1 MKTAPPPATR
11 RGFALRPS
19 AFAVLAVVAILALA
33 GCSLAP
39 KYEQPAAPIATAWP
53 GQPAA
58 PASAAQPAPLD
69 LADLVTDA
77 ALREML
83 DAALQSN
90 RDLRRAVLNVAAV
103 RAQYGIQRADRLP
116 TLDLQAGGQ
125 RQRTPADLSASGTAS
140 TASSYQ
146 AGLGIAAFELDLFG
160 RVHNLSESAFQELL
174 AAEHQAQAARL
185 SLVTEVLQSYLLRD
199 GALRRLDL
207 TERTLAARVAAARLM
222 AERRAVGAASALDF
236 EEANGLV
243 AQARA
248 DLEQVQREVQQATNA
263 LRLLVGLPDID
274 DLLARAHAQAP
285 QTPFAVQDIAA
296 GAPST
301 LLHSR
306 PDIQAAERQ
315 LRARTADIGVARA
328 AFFPRISLTAFMGS
342 TSAELSRLF
351 SGGQGAWSFAPQ
363 LSLPLFDAG
372 RNRASL
378 ALAEVR
384 KDMAVAQYEGSIQTA
399 FREVADALAAND
411 TLRRELGHRE
421 ELLRSSRH
429 ALSLAQAR
437 YQGGMDSH
445 LRLLDAQRAAYASEM
460 HFIGVATQRQV
471 ALVHLF
477 RALGGR
483 WNLG

>member
-1 MKTAPPPATR
+1 MRTAPPPATR
-11 RGFALRPS
+11 RGLALRPS
-19 AFAVLAVVAILALA
+19 ALAALAVLALA

-77 ALREML
+77 ALRELL

-125 RQRTPADLSASGTAS
+125 RQRTPADLSTSGAAS

-274 DLLARAHAQAP
+274 GLLARVPAP
-285 QTPFAVQDIAA
+285 QTVFAVQNIAA

-306 PDIQAAERQ
+306 PDIQAAESQ

-384 KDMAVAQYEGSIQTA
+384 RDMAVAQYEGSIQTA

-421 ELLRSSRH
+421 DLLRSSRH

-460 HFIGVATQRQV
+460 HFIDVATQRQV